1 VTLQQTE
8 PSIDLLTDREREALL
23 DSAVWYAKYHSHIIT
38 ERADDRS
45 AYAVAQRER
54 YAALHSA
61 LWKLGVRIRRPGGLD
76 ADAA

>member
-1 VTLQQTE
+1 MSVQHAEQNL
-8 PSIDLLTDREREALL
+8 DLLTDREREALL
-23 DSAVWYAKYHSHIIT
+23 DSAVWYAKYHGHIIT

-54 YAALHSA
+54 YAALHNA
-61 LWKLGVRIRRPGGLD
+61 LWKLGVRIRRPAGLD